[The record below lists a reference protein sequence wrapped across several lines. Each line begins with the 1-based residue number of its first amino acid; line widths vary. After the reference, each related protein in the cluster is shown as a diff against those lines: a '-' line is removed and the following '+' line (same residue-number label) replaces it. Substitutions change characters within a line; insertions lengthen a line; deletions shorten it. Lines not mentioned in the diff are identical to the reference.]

1 MRELL
6 EFLRQLDANNNRA
19 WFDEHRAEWLQHKR
33 EIARLTEA
41 LIDGIATFDASV
53 RGLRPQDCTFRIA
66 RDTRFSKDKTPYKNW
81 IGIYIAPH
89 GRHGGYAG
97 YYLHISPND
106 DGLIGQHMLVP
117 GLYCPEPVV
126 LRSVREEILD
136 HGDEMQQHI
145 DRAAK
150 HGYRLDRSNCLKR
163 TPTGFPTDTPHDDLL
178 RLKDI
183 YVAKPLS
190 EEFLLAD
197 RLVERIV
204 EELKPTY
211 PLIEQLNRAVQYA
224 YEEMQ

>member
-1 MRELL
+1 MEELL
-6 EFLRQLDANNNRA
+6 DFFRRLDANNNRA
-19 WFDEHRAEWLQHKR
+19 WFDEHRAEWMRVKR
-33 EIARLTEA
+33 SVAVLTEE
-41 LIDGIATFDASV
+41 LIAGISLFDPAV

-81 IGIYIAPH
+81 LGVYIAPH

-97 YYLHISPND
+97 YYLHIAPNED
-106 DGLIGQHMLVP
+106 RIVGQHMLVP

-136 HGDEMQQHI
+136 HGDEMQRYI
-145 DRAAK
+145 DQAAA
-150 HGYRLDRSNCLKR
+150 HGYTLDRSNCLKR
-163 TPTGFPTDTPHDDLL
+163 TPVGFPTGTPHDDLL

-183 YVAKPLS
+183 YVCKPIT
-190 EEFLLAD
+190 EEFLLED

-204 EELKPTY
+204 EALKPTY

>member
-1 MRELL
+1 MEELL
-6 EFLRQLDANNNRA
+6 DFLRRLDANNNRA
-19 WFDEHRAEWLQHKR
+19 WFDEHRAEWLRSKR
-33 EIARLTEA
+33 WIAELTED
-41 LIDGIATFDASV
+41 LIAGISQFDSTV

-81 IGIYIAPH
+81 VGIYIAPH

-145 DRAAK
+145 DAAAR
-150 HGYRLDRSNCLKR
+150 HGYQLDRSNCLKR
-163 TPTGFPTDTPHDDLL
+163 TPTGFPAGTPHDDLL

-183 YVAKPLS
+183 YVAKPLT
-190 EEFLLAD
+190 EAFLLGE
-197 RLVERIV
+197 RLAERIV
-204 EELKPTY
+204 EELRPTY

>member
-1 MRELL
+1 MEELL
-6 EFLRQLDANNNRA
+6 DFLRRLDANNNRA
-19 WFDEHRAEWLQHKR
+19 WFDEHRAEWQRCKR
-33 EIARLTEA
+33 WITQLTEE
-41 LIDGIATFDASV
+41 LIAGISHFDPAV
-53 RGLRPQDCTFRIA
+53 QGLRPQDCTFRIA

-81 IGIYIAPH
+81 VGIYIAPH

-136 HGDEMQQHI
+136 NGDEMQRHI
-145 DRAAK
+145 DAAAR
-150 HGYRLDRSNCLKR
+150 HGYTLDRSNCLKK
-163 TPTGFPTDTPHDDLL
+163 TPVGFPKETPHDDLL

-183 YVAKPLS
+183 YVAKPLT
-190 EEFLLAD
+190 EEFLLGD
-197 RLVERIV
+197 RLAERIV
-204 EELKPTY
+204 GELRPTY
-211 PLIEQLNRAVQYA
+211 PLIAQLNRAVQYA